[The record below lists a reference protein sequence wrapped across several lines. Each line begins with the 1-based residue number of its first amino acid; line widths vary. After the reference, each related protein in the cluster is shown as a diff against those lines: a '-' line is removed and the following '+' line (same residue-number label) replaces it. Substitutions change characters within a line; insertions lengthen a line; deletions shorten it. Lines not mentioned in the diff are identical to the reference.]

1 MSRRKVLAHREP
13 NGKPQRSRPAPEL
26 MSPTEA
32 RRLMDAARTGLKDPI
47 WGTTLGYL
55 HLAGKLTSTQF
66 AAGKRW
72 AEVAAEYSAACQ
84 GPRPP
89 RTARLDPEGGTPPDP
104 DSLQG
109 AREAKGHTRA
119 LHRYIGA
126 LEVIRRTGEAPRR
139 AVAATCERGSMPDG
153 ADSLNNLRRGLDALA
168 AWWAGDR
175 K

>member
-13 NGKPQRSRPAPEL
+13 NGKPQRTRPAEL

-32 RRLMDAARTGLKDPI
+32 RRLMDAARTGLKDPV
-47 WGTTLGYL
+47 WGTTLGWL
-55 HLAGKLTSTQF
+55 HLSGKLTTTQF

-72 AEVAAEYSAACQ
+72 AEVAAEYSEACQ
-84 GPRPP
+84 GPKQP
-89 RTARLDPEGGTPPDP
+89 RSANLNSAGGEPSDP

-109 AREAKGHTRA
+109 AKEAKGHTRA

-126 LEVIRRTGEAPRR
+126 LEVIRRTGEAPAR
-139 AVAATCERGSMPDG
+139 AVAATCERGSMPEG

-168 AWWAGDR
+168 TWWAGDR

>member
-1 MSRRKVLAHREP
+1 MTRRKVLAHREP

-32 RRLMDAARTGLKDPI
+32 RRLMDAARTGLKDAV

-55 HLAGKLTSTQF
+55 HLSGKLTSTQF

-84 GPRPP
+84 GPKQP
-89 RTARLDPEGGTPPDP
+89 RTAKLEPEGGTPPDP
-104 DSLQG
+104 GS
-109 AREAKGHTRA
+109 AKGRTEARRHTQA

-126 LEVIRRTGEAPRR
+126 LEVIRRTGEASRR
-139 AVAATCERGSMPDG
+139 AVVAVCEERTLTEG
-153 ADSLNNLRRGLDALA
+153 ADSLNALRKGLDALA
-168 AWWAGDR
+168 TWWAGDR